1 MNLVRVLVAVS
12 MMFVMMFVVG
22 CKPTAKEDTNRF
34 VLPKGLSDCRIY
46 TVSDDRGV
54 YLRVVRCP
62 NSSTSTTTSGK
73 NSQSVVVVSE

>member
-1 MNLVRVLVAVS
+1 MNLVKVLVAVS

-22 CKPTAKEDTNRF
+22 CKPTAREDTGDF
-34 VLPKGLSDCRIY
+34 LLPKGLSDCRIY
-46 TVSDDRGV
+46 H
-54 YLRVVRCP
+54 LRDGTGISLNVVRCP